1 MSSISMHLLS
11 MQLHAC
17 NCYACTRTCMQL
29 LCMHVLSMQSISM
42 GLLAC
47 NVEIQ
52 HGDEMH
58 TSCTTPIAAW
68 FSLQAGRM
76 YHGRFQ
82 SGCGSVSQRL
92 EAEVVSTW

>member
-1 MSSISMHLLS
+1 MVEVAVAVIGCGSCEL
-11 MQLHAC
+11 AD
-17 NCYACTRTCMQL
+17 
-29 LCMHVLSMQSISM
+29 VLSMQSISM

-52 HGDEMH
+52 HGDETH